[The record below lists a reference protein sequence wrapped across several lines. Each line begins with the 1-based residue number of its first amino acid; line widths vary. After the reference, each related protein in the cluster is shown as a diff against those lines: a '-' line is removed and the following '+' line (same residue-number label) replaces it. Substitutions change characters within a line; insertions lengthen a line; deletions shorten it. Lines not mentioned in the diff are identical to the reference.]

1 MYGTWRTSSMIL
13 RLCSAPTTAWD
24 IRNLR
29 RCGNPLNAL
38 EIIPSS
44 SVRCRSPLFIRK
56 DFARRMNRWFE
67 FCWAAASG
75 TV

>member
-13 RLCSAPTTAWD
+13 RLCPAPTTAWD

-29 RCGNPLNAL
+29 RCRNSLNAL

-44 SVRCRSPLFIRK
+44 SARSDLRSSYEKTLPV
-56 DFARRMNRWFE
+56 E
-67 FCWAAASG
+67 
-75 TV
+75 